1 MVHAIGE
8 CLYDLTFRSFYQ
20 VDACP
25 GGSMLNSAVS
35 LARSNI
41 PVTFYSEAG
50 NDQAGELLVSFLRSE
65 GIETQPVHLYPGKTS
80 LAVAFLDD
88 HGDASYSFY
97 QEKPEEAPVFQALD
111 SNAGDVMLFG
121 SSYALQLRN
130 QENIRKLAK
139 SIKERNGWVIYD
151 PNFRKTAGC
160 TKLIHEVVNDNI
172 AISDIVRGSD
182 QDFFNLFGVFDGKS
196 AYEKVRSAGAD
207 YLIYTRNNKGVDLFT
222 PEFEKHY
229 DSIQVQV
236 VSTIGAGDN
245 FNAGLI
251 SILHGKK
258 QNQLSEKFWDQAIAQ
273 AIIFATEVC
282 ASTANFVARKRP

>member
-25 GGSMLNSAVS
+25 GGSMLNSSVS
-35 LARSNI
+35 LARCNI
-41 PVTFYSEAG
+41 PVTFYTEAG
-50 NDQAGELLVSFLRSE
+50 NDQAGELLVTFLKSE
-65 GIETQPVHLYPGKTS
+65 GIEIKPVHLYPGKTS

-88 HGDASYSFY
+88 HGDATYSFY
-97 QEKPEEAPVFQALD
+97 QERPEEAPIFYAH
-111 SNAGDVMLFG
+111 NPEAGDVMLFG
-121 SSYALQLRN
+121 SSYALQTRN
-130 QENIRKLAK
+130 QDNLQRLAK

-160 TKLIHEVVNDNI
+160 AKLVNEVVNANI

-182 QDFFNLFGVFDGKS
+182 QDFFNLFGVFDGRS
-196 AYEKVRSAGAD
+196 AYEKVRNAGAD
-207 YLIYTRNNKGVDLFT
+207 YLIYTRNNKGVELFT

-229 DSIQVQV
+229 DSIQVQI

-251 SILHGKK
+251 SILHGMK
-258 QNQLSEKFWDQAIAQ
+258 QNQLTEKFWNQAIAQ

-282 ASTANFVARKRP
+282 ASAANFVARIRP